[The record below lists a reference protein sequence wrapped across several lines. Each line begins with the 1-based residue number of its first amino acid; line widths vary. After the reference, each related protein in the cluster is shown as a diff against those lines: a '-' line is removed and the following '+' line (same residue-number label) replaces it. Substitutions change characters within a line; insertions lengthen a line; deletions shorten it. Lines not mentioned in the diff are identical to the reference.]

1 MILAIDVGNT
11 NIVMG
16 CIEDGEIRM
25 TARIATNRLK
35 TGDEYTLI
43 LHELLKMRGI
53 DGSALEGGI
62 VSSVV
67 PGLSQA
73 MKHAVEN
80 VTGKSPLMVGA
91 GLKTGLNIVMDHPG
105 QLGGDLVVDA
115 VAACHQYEPPI
126 AIFDMGTATTM
137 SIIDEQKRYIGGMI
151 IPGASLSL
159 EALASRTSQLPHVGV
174 EAPRTLIS
182 TNTVDCM
189 RAGIV
194 YSTAAMIDGLIQRVN
209 EELSKPVTAVATG
222 GLAEMFVP
230 YCKEKVIY
238 NRNLLLDGLWIL
250 YQKNKKEKR

>member
-73 MKHAVEN
+73 MRHAVEN
-80 VTGKSPLMVGA
+80 VTGKSPLMVG
-91 GLKTGLNIVMDHPG
+91 PG

-115 VAACHQYEPPI
+115 VAACHQYEAPI

-137 SIIDEQKRYIGGMI
+137 SIIDQQKRYIGGMI

-174 EAPRTLIS
+174 EAPRSLIG

-189 RAGIV
+189 RSGIV

-250 YQKNKKEKR
+250 YCKNRKEKR